1 MHMLSCIST
10 IKLFLFHVIMLLVKA
25 NFSLFSY
32 SIFLVLEIKTLKL
45 YVRSGVDFRERSLL
59 LFLFIISVK
68 MFEDL
73 YNYPAMINTAL
84 TDGLL
89 LKKSD

>member
-68 MFEDL
+68 MFDDL
-73 YNYPAMINTAL
+73 FNYPAMINTAL